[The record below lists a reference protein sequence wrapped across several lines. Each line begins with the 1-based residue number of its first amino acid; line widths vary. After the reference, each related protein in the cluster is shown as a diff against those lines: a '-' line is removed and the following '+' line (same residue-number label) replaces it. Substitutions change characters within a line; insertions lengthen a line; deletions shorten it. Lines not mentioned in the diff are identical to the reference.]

1 LVNAID
7 TLLQGVLLGGR
18 YALMAVG
25 LSLAFGVMRLVNV
38 AHGDFIVLA
47 AYLAL
52 LVMTTLGLHPL
63 ACVLIVVP
71 VMGAMGYALQRTI
84 LNRVVGRDIM
94 PGLLITFG
102 LSVIIQNGLLEA
114 FSADSRRLQAAE
126 LASAS
131 FPLTNGLSI
140 GWLPLLTLVIAAAVI
155 AGLEL
160 FMQRSSLGRAFRAV
174 ADDPEIVELMG
185 YDRRHVYALAMA
197 IAFGAIGLSSVLFG
211 IGTIFDPAFGPPQ
224 LLFSFEAVII
234 GGLGSLRGTLAG
246 GIILGVAQVIGFR
259 IDPGW
264 GFLFGHIAFL
274 MVLAIHPQG
283 LFPKTREA

>member
-1 LVNAID
+1 MVNAID

-52 LVMTTLGLHPL
+52 LVTTTLGLHPL

-71 VMGAMGYALQRTI
+71 VMAAIGYALQRTI

-126 LASAS
+126 LA
-131 FPLTNGLSI
+131 
-140 GWLPLLTLVIAAAVI
+140 
-155 AGLEL
+155 
-160 FMQRSSLGRAFRAV
+160 
-174 ADDPEIVELMG
+174 
-185 YDRRHVYALAMA
+185 
-197 IAFGAIGLSSVLFG
+197 
-211 IGTIFDPAFGPPQ
+211 
-224 LLFSFEAVII
+224 
-234 GGLGSLRGTLAG
+234 
-246 GIILGVAQVIGFR
+246 
-259 IDPGW
+259 
-264 GFLFGHIAFL
+264 
-274 MVLAIHPQG
+274 
-283 LFPKTREA
+283 